1 MTMNA
6 NMNESARGLGRV
18 LLIAGAA
25 LIVVGAAGYLLPEG
39 RVHWTALIP
48 AILGLLAVALSR
60 AVAWPMV
67 ALVGGVLLCGVALM
81 GGGSALP
88 QLPNVLIGEASA
100 ATTSRAATAVVAIGT
115 LIGLARAWFAPKRAT
130 V

>member
-1 MTMNA
+1 MTMHTHTTH
-6 NMNESARGLGRV
+6 STRGLGRV
-18 LLIAGAA
+18 LLIAGLA
-25 LIVVGAAGYLLPEG
+25 LIVIGAAGYLLPEG

-48 AILGLLAVALSR
+48 AILGVLAVLLSR

-88 QLPNVLIGEASA
+88 QLPAVLTGEASA
-100 ATTSRAATAVVAIGT
+100 ATTSRAMTAVVAIGT
-115 LIGLARAWFAPKRAT
+115 LIGLARARIGAKRAAA
-130 V
+130 